1 MVKYPPA
8 VQDIQARSLGREDPL
23 EKGMAT
29 YPSIIAW
36 RVPGTEKTGRLQ
48 SIGVTKI
55 ERLILSLFYFS
66 AYSERHLS
74 LCQMETHLLR
84 SSPCAALKDW
94 QSLHCPCVLCPQT
107 TPIFLL
113 PSSVSRR
120 VQHRHLFSH
129 WWELSSHPHA
139 HNERKQR
146 LVGFNFFKYFVLKY
160 KIQTENSAHLHIYI
174 PINFYKLNKFV

>member
-55 ERLILSLFYFS
+55 ERLIL
-66 AYSERHLS
+66 A
-74 LCQMETHLLR
+74 
-84 SSPCAALKDW
+84 
-94 QSLHCPCVLCPQT
+94 
-107 TPIFLL
+107 FLL
-113 PSSVSRR
+113 FCIFREASVTLPNGNPSPQELTLCSSEGLAVLALSVCPVSPN
-120 VQHRHLFSH
+120 
-129 WWELSSHPHA
+129 HPH
-139 HNERKQR
+139 
-146 LVGFNFFKYFVLKY
+146 F
-160 KIQTENSAHLHIYI
+160 
-174 PINFYKLNKFV
+174 PPPKLCE